1 MPTEFATSSVTGQ
14 PAFNEFGLTSLQN
27 MAKDK
32 VVEETAKFGLGT
44 LLQGLGPAY
53 TFYSVLD
60 SLGFFDNSMEATPM
74 TPEEAELYSAVQKV
88 DTAVDLAQKA
98 STGDG
103 DTEGFAPEAYLY
115 DAYEAVSALPD
126 SDLEFFG
133 NTKNQLLDDLETQT
147 AQNMLLGLTPGQ
159 AAGSVLNTR
168 IPGVTDIPGMGPL
181 FEGAMDKVAETIDG
195 VLGYIGMGDIRGD
208 AVFGPGGASIK
219 FEPKTTKRTP
229 TQGGVSPQGTSGSPN
244 GSTATATTGS
254 RQGDIILN
262 GGTVGD
268 VLGTEMGGEGGYSAV
283 EILHDT
289 IALTCKSNE
298 TYDRATFSCIPQ
310 SGPTQ
315 AAKIICPT
323 GYENAGDEV
332 DSLADCGEKTST
344 ATTTTKKTT
353 KTCWDGSEIA
363 ETDTC
368 PPVICPDGTD
378 LAGQEAPDGN
388 IANCD
393 IAPPPPVICPDGTDL
408 AGQEAPDGNIAN
420 CDIAPPPPVIC
431 PDGTDLAGQEAPD
444 GNIAN
449 CDIAPPPP
457 VICPDGTDLAGQEA
471 PDGNIAN
478 CDIAPPPPVI
488 CPDGTDLAGQEAP
501 DGNLANCDI
510 APPPP
515 VICPDGTDLAGQ
527 EAPDGNIANCD
538 IAPPPPVI
546 CPDGTDLAGQEAPD
560 GNIANC
566 DIAPPPPVICPD
578 GTDLAGQEAPDGN
591 IANCDIAPP
600 PPVICPDGTD
610 LAGQEAPDGNI
621 ANCDIAPPPPVICP
635 DGTDL
640 AGQEAPDGNL
650 ANCDIAPPP
659 PVICPDG
666 TDLAGQEAPDGNLAN
681 CDIAPPPPVICPDGT
696 DLAGQEAPDG
706 NIANCN
712 STDLCDDPV
721 YAAENPAICGVD
733 PDLCNN
739 IAYALLNPEICNGD
753 GFGGMGMPS
762 SSGRTVSVGPAELV
776 NLSSPYDIGGESIF
790 NPRSGGQQSPYLT
803 AKSGGM
809 IETYDEF
816 DELERYLRG

>member
-1 MPTEFATSSVTGQ
+1 MSDYIAEILGRDPTYGGAVN
-14 PAFNEFGLTSLQN
+14 AAGLTSNLGIHPAQLA
-27 MAKDK
+27 AK
-32 VVEETAKFGLGT
+32 EAAKTGAANFGLGN

-74 TPEEAELYSAVQKV
+74 TPEERELSNAAEKANM
-88 DTAVDLAQKA
+88 AIDLAQRA
-98 STGDG
+98 FTGDG

-133 NTKNQLLDDLETQT
+133 ATKNQLLDDLETQT

-310 SGPTQ
+310 SGSTQ

-363 ETDTC
+363 ETEAC
-368 PPVICPDGTD
+368 PPSKTCWDGSEIAADADCPPEEVKCPLDSDKPGVLIPEGETEATFCYIGTPQPECPLDSDKPGVLIPEGETEATFCYIGTPQPECPLDSDKPGVLIPEGETEATFCYISTPQPECPLDSDKPGVLIPEGETEATFCYIGTQPECPLDSD
-378 LAGQEAPDGN
+378 LPGQLVPYGQTVESYCYNTIDC
-388 IANCD
+388 IDCNCP
-393 IAPPPPVICPDGTDL
+393 A
-408 AGQEAPDGNIAN
+408 
-420 CDIAPPPPVIC
+420 
-431 PDGTDLAGQEAPD
+431 
-444 GNIAN
+444 
-449 CDIAPPPP
+449 
-457 VICPDGTDLAGQEA
+457 
-471 PDGNIAN
+471 
-478 CDIAPPPPVI
+478 
-488 CPDGTDLAGQEAP
+488 
-501 DGNLANCDI
+501 
-510 APPPP
+510 
-515 VICPDGTDLAGQ
+515 
-527 EAPDGNIANCD
+527 
-538 IAPPPPVI
+538 
-546 CPDGTDLAGQEAPD
+546 
-560 GNIANC
+560 
-566 DIAPPPPVICPD
+566 
-578 GTDLAGQEAPDGN
+578 
-591 IANCDIAPP
+591 
-600 PPVICPDGTD
+600 
-610 LAGQEAPDGNI
+610 
-621 ANCDIAPPPPVICP
+621 
-635 DGTDL
+635 
-640 AGQEAPDGNL
+640 
-650 ANCDIAPPP
+650 
-659 PVICPDG
+659 
-666 TDLAGQEAPDGNLAN
+666 
-681 CDIAPPPPVICPDGT
+681 
-696 DLAGQEAPDG
+696 
-706 NIANCN
+706 
-712 STDLCDDPV
+712 
-721 YAAENPAICGVD
+721 YAAEHPEECGVD

-739 IAYALLNPEICNGD
+739 IAYALLNPEICNGG
-753 GFGGMGMPS
+753 GFDSMGMPS

>member
-1 MPTEFATSSVTGQ
+1 M
-14 PAFNEFGLTSLQN
+14 
-27 MAKDK
+27 
-32 VVEETAKFGLGT
+32 
-44 LLQGLGPAY
+44 GPAELSWLY
-53 TFYSVLD
+53 TNFLIPSGIGSGIA
-60 SLGFFDNSMEATPM
+60 SLFGGGKGIEATPM
-74 TPEEAELYSAVQKV
+74 TPEERELSNAAQKA
-88 DTAVDLAQKA
+88 DMAIDLAQRA
-98 STGDG
+98 FTGDG

-229 TQGGVSPQGTSGSPN
+229 TQAGVSPQGTPGSPN

-268 VLGTEMGGEGGYSAV
+268 VLDTEMGGEGGYGAV
-283 EILHDT
+283 EILHDA

-298 TYDRATFSCIPQ
+298 TYDRTTFSCIPQ

-315 AAKIICPT
+315 PAKIICPT

-388 IANCD
+388 IANCYTGITSD
-393 IAPPPPVICPDGTDL
+393 CIDCNCP
-408 AGQEAPDGNIAN
+408 A
-420 CDIAPPPPVIC
+420 
-431 PDGTDLAGQEAPD
+431 
-444 GNIAN
+444 
-449 CDIAPPPP
+449 
-457 VICPDGTDLAGQEA
+457 
-471 PDGNIAN
+471 
-478 CDIAPPPPVI
+478 
-488 CPDGTDLAGQEAP
+488 
-501 DGNLANCDI
+501 
-510 APPPP
+510 
-515 VICPDGTDLAGQ
+515 
-527 EAPDGNIANCD
+527 
-538 IAPPPPVI
+538 
-546 CPDGTDLAGQEAPD
+546 
-560 GNIANC
+560 
-566 DIAPPPPVICPD
+566 
-578 GTDLAGQEAPDGN
+578 
-591 IANCDIAPP
+591 
-600 PPVICPDGTD
+600 
-610 LAGQEAPDGNI
+610 
-621 ANCDIAPPPPVICP
+621 
-635 DGTDL
+635 
-640 AGQEAPDGNL
+640 
-650 ANCDIAPPP
+650 
-659 PVICPDG
+659 
-666 TDLAGQEAPDGNLAN
+666 
-681 CDIAPPPPVICPDGT
+681 
-696 DLAGQEAPDG
+696 
-706 NIANCN
+706 
-712 STDLCDDPV
+712 
-721 YAAENPAICGVD
+721 YAAEHPEECGVD

-753 GFGGMGMPS
+753 GFDSMGMPS

>member
-53 TFYSVLD
+53 GFYSVLD

-74 TPEEAELYSAVQKV
+74 TPEEAELSNAAQK
-88 DTAVDLAQKA
+88 ANMAIDLAQRA
-98 STGDG
+98 FTGDG

-115 DAYEAVSALPD
+115 NAYEAVSALPD

-268 VLGTEMGGEGGYSAV
+268 VLGTEMGGEGGYGAV
-283 EILHDT
+283 EILHDA

-298 TYDRATFSCIPQ
+298 TYDRTTFSCIPQ

-315 AAKIICPT
+315 PAKIICPT

-388 IANCD
+388 
-393 IAPPPPVICPDGTDL
+393 
-408 AGQEAPDGNIAN
+408 
-420 CDIAPPPPVIC
+420 
-431 PDGTDLAGQEAPD
+431 
-444 GNIAN
+444 
-449 CDIAPPPP
+449 
-457 VICPDGTDLAGQEA
+457 
-471 PDGNIAN
+471 
-478 CDIAPPPPVI
+478 
-488 CPDGTDLAGQEAP
+488 
-501 DGNLANCDI
+501 LANCDI

-527 EAPDGNIANCD
+527 EP
-538 IAPPPPVI
+538 
-546 CPDGTDLAGQEAPD
+546 
-560 GNIANC
+560 
-566 DIAPPPPVICPD
+566 
-578 GTDLAGQEAPDGN
+578 
-591 IANCDIAPP
+591 
-600 PPVICPDGTD
+600 
-610 LAGQEAPDGNI
+610 
-621 ANCDIAPPPPVICP
+621 
-635 DGTDL
+635 
-640 AGQEAPDGNL
+640 
-650 ANCDIAPPP
+650 
-659 PVICPDG
+659 
-666 TDLAGQEAPDGNLAN
+666 
-681 CDIAPPPPVICPDGT
+681 
-696 DLAGQEAPDG
+696 PDG

-739 IAYALLNPEICNGD
+739 IAYALLNPEICGGD